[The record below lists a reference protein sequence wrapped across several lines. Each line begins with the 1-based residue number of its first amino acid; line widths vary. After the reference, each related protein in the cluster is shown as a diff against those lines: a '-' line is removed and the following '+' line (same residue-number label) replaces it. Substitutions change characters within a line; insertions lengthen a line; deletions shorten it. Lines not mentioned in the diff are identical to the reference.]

1 MNILWDLDGT
11 LVDSMPVIAD
21 AMNRT
26 RQSYDL
32 APLSMAEMKPFI
44 GPAIHPTFAHFLGTD
59 DAERIDSA
67 VRYYREL
74 CDENLAQIPLFDG
87 IESVLSALADAG
99 CQQFVATA
107 KYRPVARQLVQL
119 TGLSRWFIDVYGSG
133 EGSALG
139 HKPELLAHLLQE
151 EGLKPAETLMIGD
164 TRFDM
169 EAARAN
175 DLTAIGV
182 TWGYGENAE
191 LLAGGAH
198 RLVDSPDELL
208 AAIRASLV
216 CVC

>member
-26 RQSYDL
+26 RQAFDL
-32 APLSMAEMKPFI
+32 PALPLAELKPYI
-44 GPAIHPTFAHFLGTD
+44 GPAIHPTFAGFLATD
-59 DAERIDSA
+59 DAERIDTA
-67 VRYYREL
+67 VRHYRAL
-74 CDENLAQIPLFDG
+74 CDKTLGEIPVFGG
-87 IESVLSALADAG
+87 IEAVLTSLADAG

-107 KYRPVARQLVQL
+107 KYRPVARELLRL
-119 TGLSRWFIDVYGSG
+119 TGLERWFTEVYGSG

-139 HKPELLAHLLQE
+139 HKPDLLAHLLAE
-151 EGLKPAETLMIGD
+151 EGLRAAETLMIGD

-182 TWGYGENAE
+182 SWGYGENDALRE
-191 LLAGGAH
+191 GGAH
-198 RLVDSPDELL
+198 HLVDTPDELL

>member
-11 LVDSMPVIAD
+11 LVDSMPVIAE

-26 RQSYDL
+26 RQAFGL
-32 APLSMAEMKPFI
+32 APLSLAQLQPYI
-44 GPAIHPTFAHFLGTD
+44 GPAIHPTFGHFLHTD
-59 DAERIDSA
+59 DAARIDAA
-67 VRYYREL
+67 VRHYRAL
-74 CDENLAQIPLFDG
+74 CDESLAEIPVFAG
-87 IESVLSALADAG
+87 IERVLTALAEAG

-107 KYRPVARQLVQL
+107 KYRPVARELVKL
-119 TGLSRWFIDVYGSG
+119 TGLERWFIDVYGSG

-151 EGLKPAETLMIGD
+151 EGLRAAETLMIGD
-164 TRFDM
+164 THYDM

-182 TWGYGENAE
+182 TWGYGDNDA
-191 LLAGGAH
+191 LLQGGAH
-198 RLVDSPDELL
+198 HLVDTPDELL